1 MSQRKEGCSRGQASR
16 HWPPALPGRVGW
28 RGGLL
33 PSEASRGGTARAPVG
48 KGSLP
53 WGMRPQ
59 YGCQGHAS
67 GPATHP
73 LLRLLL
79 GPCTH
84 RRGGKGKPSS
94 TTFHLKATLQQ
105 SLGARFPKNPHS
117 GWVQKQPAVSPSCR
131 LPPTSPLPAGSWPI
145 DTGAARSWGGVSH
158 SGMPATARGGRDGL
172 QFVFIV
178 TKEHFPK
185 VPTNRSIYIFI
196 FIFIYI

>member
-53 WGMRPQ
+53 WGTRPQ
-59 YGCQGHAS
+59 YGCQGHVS
-67 GPATHP
+67 GPATRA

-131 LPPTSPLPAGSWPI
+131 LLAHRHRGSTLLGRGESLRDAGDS
-145 DTGAARSWGGVSH
+145 SWGKRWV
-158 SGMPATARGGRDGL
+158 AIR
-172 QFVFIV
+172 
-178 TKEHFPK
+178 
-185 VPTNRSIYIFI
+185 IYS
-196 FIFIYI
+196 Y